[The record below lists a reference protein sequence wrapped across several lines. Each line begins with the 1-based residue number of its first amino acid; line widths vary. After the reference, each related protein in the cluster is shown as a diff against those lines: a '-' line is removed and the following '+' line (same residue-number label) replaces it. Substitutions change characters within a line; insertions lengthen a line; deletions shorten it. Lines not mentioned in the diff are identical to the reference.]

1 MTEPRIF
8 IGSSAESLRIV
19 NACIEILDHSSEVVP
34 WTSIFE
40 SGEATLESLV
50 STSKSVDFA
59 LFVLSPDDVT
69 DIRGVKKL
77 TVRDN
82 VVFELGLF
90 IGAIGRKRCFML
102 MPRDMDVDFPTD
114 LHGIN
119 KLSFKANRFDNKLDL
134 AVSAPCSN
142 IIRRMEDLGSYV
154 ITTDSNINNLPPAQ
168 QVNTQHADYSV
179 DDEQFCLM
187 LELLETNIESRGLA
201 GWDLRSRLLMSD
213 TKFHIAAAK
222 LLRSSLIEMSTDS
235 DYNGNEWPCYG
246 LTPSGIDYV
255 LINDNRVEQL
265 STIPL

>member
-19 NACIEILDHSSEVVP
+19 SACIEILDHSSEVVP

-40 SGEATLESLV
+40 NGEATLESLV

-69 DIRGVKKL
+69 DIRGVTKL

-154 ITTDSNINNLPPAQ
+154 RATDNIVNNLPPAQ
-168 QVNTQHADYSV
+168 QVNMQVTDYSV
-179 DDEQFCLM
+179 NDEQFAIM
-187 LELLETNIESRGLA
+187 LELLETNVESRGLS
-201 GWDLRSRLLMSD
+201 GWDLRGKLSISD
-213 TKFHIAAAK
+213 IKFHIAVAK
-222 LLRSSLIEMSTDS
+222 LLRSSLIEQSTDS
-235 DYNGNEWPCYG
+235 DYNGNEWICYG
-246 LTPSGIDYV
+246 LTQLGVDYV
-255 LINDNRVEQL
+255 LMNEDRVEHFT
-265 STIPL
+265 SIPF